1 MFSES
6 GRILLVKTSLLDV
19 GHGQCTDVCPG
30 KNGHSHMGKV
40 QIKRKK
46 PGDFFSAN
54 IKIMPLNSQDI
65 FVNYVLH
72 NLFSYEEIVADKS
85 LINF

>member
-6 GRILLVKTSLLDV
+6 GRILLVKTSHLDV

-40 QIKRKK
+40 QVKRKK

-54 IKIMPLNSQDI
+54 IIQCLKSQ
-65 FVNYVLH
+65 
-72 NLFSYEEIVADKS
+72 VASSDGDFRHLCS
-85 LINF
+85 GDDQS

>member
-1 MFSES
+1 MFQVRALHEIAIIYLLSPLC
-6 GRILLVKTSLLDV
+6 GRY
-19 GHGQCTDVCPG
+19 
-30 KNGHSHMGKV
+30 
-40 QIKRKK
+40 
-46 PGDFFSAN
+46 FFSAN

-65 FVNYVLH
+65 FVNYVVH